1 MQMKLPILLLQKL
14 FLLAVVLIS
23 KLGDPLLQT
32 LVVLRLLS
40 QLLNQVWVLLELIL
54 ANLLKSLDL
63 QIQLVR
69 WF

>member
-1 MQMKLPILLLQKL
+1 MQMKLLILLLQKL

-54 ANLLKSLDL
+54 ANLLQSLDL